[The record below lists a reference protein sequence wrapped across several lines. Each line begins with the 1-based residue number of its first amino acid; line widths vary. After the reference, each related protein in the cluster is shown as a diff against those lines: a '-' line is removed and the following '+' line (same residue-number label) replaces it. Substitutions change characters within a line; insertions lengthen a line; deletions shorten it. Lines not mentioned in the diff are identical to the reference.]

1 MEILILLLVAAG
13 LFFALR
19 HMKKNKSTCG
29 GNCAGC
35 TMDCKAKSREP

>member
-1 MEILILLLVAAG
+1 MEILIILLVMGG

-19 HMKKNKSTCG
+19 HMKKHKSACG

-35 TMDCKAKSREP
+35 TMDCKAKGREP